1 MKDRQ
6 LRFWWY
12 TGLVVV
18 VCALWGVAA
27 LAAEQAPEGR
37 RTLRERFEALNKTA
51 VAVPNVLNRSH
62 KVGNVWM
69 TITNYGTFGANFMD
83 QWDEMLEP
91 DGTPA
96 PSFEFPAGSGS
107 NYLYAG
113 ALWFGSVVETDTL
126 VTVGSDGWMR
136 IHEMYPEHV
145 PNGEIIQMSTRKS
158 SEYYTENAIS
168 EQDYIA
174 EYTDSMTSTS
184 YIDPD
189 PYDGRPHAPLGIKV
203 RQKSYSWSYKYAQDF
218 ILLDFTIFNISE
230 NLLRSS
236 YMALYVDADCWN
248 RAMSLA
254 DEGFKD
260 DYSGYK
266 LTVPSNHPGLLDTIN
281 IAWTA
286 DNDGDPFGG
295 SFDFRSNIAVA
306 GTRVVRGPLEPDRC
320 GPAPL
325 NYSFNWWT
333 SESNTSFDWGPR
345 DRRRYRDYGTGG
357 EGTPAGDPN
366 KYYIMSNREFD
377 YDQLFAAL
385 DYSGESY
392 WRAPTNLTLASNI
405 ADGFDTRYL
414 FSFGP
419 LKDLYPG
426 DSVSVTIGY
435 VGGDN
440 FHVAADDFERFFDS
454 QKPEL
459 FYDKLDFTD
468 FGVNAQWAAWV
479 YDNPGVD
486 TPDPLTG
493 EKDGC
498 KGLFYLVN
506 CLDTLIVEGD
516 TILSSCDSAYYAGD
530 GIPDFKGP
538 PPPPPPEFEIFA
550 EPGVITLKWTGILSE
565 LTPDDFTNKRDFEG
579 YRLYMGE
586 LNTISAMS
594 LISSW
599 DVVNYCRMEYNRS
612 TNRYK
617 QRLDPLTTAQLQQM
631 YGMDFN
637 PLNYSTPQKTY
648 VDRRGEADTVF
659 YLVPQD
665 NNLNNKYPLTT
676 GDSVLNVIQQVGV
689 DSLLADAENDV
700 YLKYGVYEARIENLL
715 PSKAMYFSITAFDFG
730 NPITNLEALE
740 SSPIAN
746 TELAYPAYTAQVVEE
761 KQLQASVYPNPYKVS
776 MDYRGR
782 GYEDPFKQGWSER
795 DRRIHFVNLPSRAT
809 ITIYTLDGDIV
820 REMNHPDPHLSD
832 SDSHLA
838 WDMVSRNIQA
848 VVSGIYIYSIES
860 DLGTQ
865 IGKIVIIK

>member
-1 MKDRQ
+1 MDK
-6 LRFWWY
+6 
-12 TGLVVV
+12 
-18 VCALWGVAA
+18 
-27 LAAEQAPEGR
+27 APEGR
-37 RTLRERFEALNKTA
+37 RSFVERFETLNKTTA
-51 VAVPNVLNRSH
+51 GVPNVMNRSH

-69 TITNYGTFGANFMD
+69 TITNYGIFGANFMD
-83 QWDEMLEP
+83 QWDELLEP
-91 DGTPA
+91 DGGPA

-136 IHEMYPEHV
+136 INEMYPDHI
-145 PNGEIIQMSTRKS
+145 PAGEIVPLTTRKS
-158 SEYYTENAIS
+158 SEYYSEEAVS

-174 EYTDSMTSTS
+174 EYTDTMTSTS

-230 NLLRSS
+230 KLLRSS

-248 RAMSLA
+248 RSMGLA
-254 DEGFKD
+254 SEGFRD

-266 LTVPSNHPGLLDTIN
+266 LTVPSVYPGLQDTIN

-333 SESNTSFDWGPR
+333 SESNTNFDWGPR
-345 DRRRYRDYGTGG
+345 DSRRYRDYGTGG
-357 EGTPAGDPN
+357 EGTPAGDAN
-366 KYYIMSNREFD
+366 KYYIMSNGEFD
-377 YDQLFAAL
+377 YDQLFTAL
-385 DYSGESY
+385 DYSADSY
-392 WRAPTNLTLASNI
+392 WMAPTNPSLASNI
-405 ADGFDTRYL
+405 ADGYDTRYL

-426 DSVSVTIGY
+426 DSVNVTVGY
-435 VGGDN
+435 IGGDN
-440 FHVAADDFERFFDS
+440 FHANADDFAMFFDAE
-454 QKPEL
+454 KPEI

-479 YDNPGVD
+479 FDNPNVD
-486 TPDPLTG
+486 TPDPYTG
-493 EKDGC
+493 ETDGC

-506 CLDTLIVEGD
+506 CLDTMIIDGD
-516 TILSSCDSAYYAGD
+516 TVLSSCDSAYYAGD

-538 PPPPPPEFEIFA
+538 PPPPPPEFELA
-550 EPGVITLKWTGILSE
+550 SEPGVITIKWTGELSE
-565 LTPDDFTNKRDFEG
+565 LTPDDFTNKQDFEG

-586 LNTISAMS
+586 LNTLNSMT
-594 LISSW
+594 LVSSW
-599 DVVNYCRMEYNRS
+599 DRVNYRRLEYNRS
-612 TNRYK
+612 TNRFK
-617 QRLDPLTTAQLQQM
+617 QRLDPLTVEQLKEM
-631 YGMDFN
+631 YGEDFD
-637 PLNYSTPQKTY
+637 PLVYNTPQQPY
-648 VDRRGEADTVF
+648 VDQRGEVDTVF
-659 YLVPQD
+659 YLLPQD
-665 NNLNNKYPLTT
+665 NNLYNTYVLTN
-676 GDSVLNVIQQVGV
+676 GDTMMNVVQLVGT
-689 DSLLADAENDV
+689 DSMLVDAENNI
-700 YLKYGVYEARIENLL
+700 YREYGIYEARIENLL
-715 PSKAMYFSITAFDFG
+715 PSKAMYFSVSAFDFG
-730 NPITNLEALE
+730 NPITNLEPLE

-746 TELAYPAYTAQVVEE
+746 SQLAYPAYTAQVVEE
-761 KQLQASVYPNPYKVS
+761 KKLDVSVYPNPYKVS
-776 MDYRGR
+776 ADYRGR
-782 GYEDPFKQGWSER
+782 GYEDPFMQGWSER
-795 DRRIHFVNLPSRAT
+795 DRRIHFVNLPYEAT
-809 ITIYTLDGDIV
+809 IKIFSLDGDLV
-820 REMNHPDPHLSD
+820 REISHPDPYLSD

-848 VVSGIYIYSIES
+848 VVSGIYIYTIES
-860 DLGTQ
+860 KLGTQ
-865 IGKIVIIK
+865 TGKIVIIK